1 MELFFN
7 FAWAFVALAS
17 VFLWTKQGRH
27 TLRYGHSPVVGLAML
42 VVLLFPVISVSDDLW
57 SLRHP
62 AETEVCQRR
71 DHRDGTSYSQF
82 QIPIALPEP
91 IGVELNFQSRCL
103 GEPRHMESVALA
115 APPLGPL
122 ANRPPPAF

>member
-7 FAWAFVALAS
+7 FAWAFVAVAS
-17 VFLWTKQGRH
+17 VFLWTKQGQR
-27 TLRYGHSPVVGLAML
+27 TPRCGRSSVIALATL

-62 AETEVCQRR
+62 AETDICQRR
-71 DHRDGTSYSQF
+71 DHRNGASDTQF
-82 QIPIALPEP
+82 QTHAALPAPIRVEP
-91 IGVELNFQSRCL
+91 NFQLERL
-103 GEPRHMESVALA
+103 DEPRRVDMVAIA
-115 APPLGPL
+115 VPALGPL